1 MQILSYLFRV
11 FLRAINQYA
20 AVLSK
25 KFLDQA
31 NFELQ
36 VRAEGSFH
44 PSQFCTLFPESQKGT
59 AIDCNG
65 HNFTRISGDFYHF
78 IKQTDIF
85 LLICER
91 MP

>member
-36 VRAEGSFH
+36 VRAENSFH
-44 PSQFCTLFPESQKGT
+44 LPL
-59 AIDCNG
+59 
-65 HNFTRISGDFYHF
+65 
-78 IKQTDIF
+78 
-85 LLICER
+85 
-91 MP
+91 